1 MIFFDNQTNNCHTVA
16 GIGVTVV
23 YTPDGVTRAAFQVGG
38 RRSQSC
44 LLDRGEGEVRVV
56 FQVGGRRSQSC
67 LSGRGKG
74 KSELSFR

>member
-44 LLDRGEGEVRVV
+44 LL
-56 FQVGGRRSQSC
+56 
-67 LSGRGKG
+67 GRGKG

>member
-38 RRSQSC
+38 SGSQS
-44 LLDRGEGEVRVV
+44 
-56 FQVGGRRSQSC
+56 S
-67 LSGRGKG
+67 LSGRAKG
-74 KSELSFR
+74 KEKSRVVY

>member
-38 RRSQSC
+38 MGSQSC
-44 LLDRGEGEVRVV
+44 LLGREKEEVRVV
-56 FQVGGRRSQSC
+56 F
-67 LSGRGKG
+67 
-74 KSELSFR
+74 